1 MDAASV
7 KCPYFLEHSIIMI
20 LKLVSLI
27 SATVTDDTNNKKN
40 DTIAPI
46 SVNQVNTLQTD
57 CESSAFIPF
66 RETQK
71 NKNEVQGPWA
81 PIPWG
86 MQGVQATPVVVCPS
100 AKHSGLQSV
109 WLSLRLIRGVP
120 SEVLS
125 SLADRLGAGVIGI
138 LRYLV
143 FNYLNFVKYLILRNI
158 SLQCI
163 VSRFILFSSFK
174 PMRRSVDIYPTLI
187 YSIPFYSY
195 AFYSTLLDS
204 IPFYSILF

>member
-1 MDAASV
+1 M

-27 SATVTDDTNNKKN
+27 SATVTDDTNSKKN
-40 DTIAPI
+40 DTIASI

-71 NKNEVQGPWA
+71 SKNEVQGPWA

-100 AKHSGLQSV
+100 VKHSGLQSV

-120 SEVLS
+120 IEVLS
-125 SLADRLGAGVIGI
+125 SLADRLGAGVISI

-143 FNYLNFVKYLILRNI
+143 FKYFHTVNCVTLR
-158 SLQCI
+158 
-163 VSRFILFSSFK
+163 
-174 PMRRSVDIYPTLI
+174 DIYLLCTVTL
-187 YSIPFYSY
+187 SFFFLS
-195 AFYSTLLDS
+195 SL
-204 IPFYSILF
+204 